1 VIFSPDGSRAYGM
14 FVETGGQPPRWF
26 GMPDDAIKA
35 ALAKAM
41 NE

>member
-1 VIFSPDGSRAYGM
+1 VVFLADGSRAYGM
-14 FVETGGQPPRWF
+14 FVENGQPPRWF

-35 ALAKAM
+35 ALAKAT